1 MDLESLSTKHLNE
14 LERLVRETLNVM
26 RQAKLYDDP
35 LAKSLYQLEQDLGK
49 VRRERFDQ
57 ANPEYH
63 SY

>member
-14 LERLVRETLNVM
+14 LERLIGETLNVM

-57 ANPEYH
+57 SNPEYH